1 LTGVSP
7 GGPAEK
13 AGFKAQDIIIQLGK
27 YKIGGIEDFDSAL
40 RKFKG
45 GDQVPV
51 IVLRNKKKKTLTIT
65 LGEPR

>member
-1 LTGVSP
+1 MTGVSP

-13 AGFKAQDIIIQLGK
+13 AGFKPKDIIVKLGK

-45 GDQVPV
+45 GDKVPV
-51 IVLRNKKKKTLTIT
+51 TVLRNGKPKILTIT
-65 LGEPR
+65 LGNPR